1 MNTAVLLL
9 NHRAT
14 LGGGEISTLQFLAAP
29 PPGIRFHAVLGED
42 GPFAAALRAQHIPV
56 TVMPLPAL
64 EPGAGPLGAVAALRQ
79 FCRRY
84 HIALIHAQTPRAAGY
99 AALARTGDRRVIWHL
114 RTVGAWGLKEKF
126 AAARADA
133 IIAIAD
139 AVAACVPA
147 RWQDRVT
154 VIDNA
159 VVPPRAVPAAEA
171 AAFRAQWQV
180 PDGAPLIAVPGRLDR
195 GKGLDLVLDTA
206 EALQLLQ
213 PAVWLLA
220 GDGPLRTVLTVEAQR
235 RGLTMLRFT
244 GHLPDLA
251 PLYAAATLCLSA
263 SESEGFGRTVVES
276 VLAGCP
282 PLCFPVGGLAGL
294 GLPEP
299 CRLPE
304 RDATP
309 LAGILARHLRDAAP
323 LRAAVAPLAATF
335 RERFAPARHRDA
347 VSALYRRLLPRL

>member
-1 MNTAVLLL
+1 MKTTVLLL

-29 PPGIRFHAVLGED
+29 PPGVCFHAVLGED
-42 GPFAAALRAQHIPV
+42 GPFAASLRALNIPV
-56 TVMPLPAL
+56 AFMPLPAL
-64 EPGAGPLGAVAALRQ
+64 DPGAGPLGAVAALRH
-79 FCRRY
+79 FCRR
-84 HIALIHAQTPRAAGY
+84 HDIALIHAQTPRAAGY
-99 AALARTGDRRVIWHL
+99 AALARTGNRRVIWHL
-114 RTVGAWGLKEKF
+114 RTIGDWGLKEKF

-133 IIAIAD
+133 IVAISD
-139 AVAACVPA
+139 AVATCVPA

-159 VVPPRAVPAAEA
+159 VVPPRAVATAET
-171 AAFRAQWQV
+171 AAFRARWQV
-180 PDGAPLIAVPGRLDR
+180 PDGTPLIAVPGRLDR

-220 GDGPLRTVLTVEAQR
+220 GDGPLRTVLEVEAQR

-263 SESEGFGRTVVES
+263 SESEGFGRTVVEA

-282 PLCFPVGGLAGL
+282 SLFFPVGGLAGL
-294 GLPEP
+294 GLPGV
-299 CRLPE
+299 CHLAE
-304 RDATP
+304 RDTTL
-309 LAGILARHLRDAAP
+309 LAGVIARHLRDIAP

-335 RERFAPARHRDA
+335 RERFSPACHRDA